1 MSLTIW
7 AMPKRSASPDRLRV
21 VYEGRI
27 DGRTHGSWALVNDR
41 LRRPLGGLVDLT
53 VTVPGG
59 DTPVPSD
66 VWLSHYYPGLEGRD
80 GFAPPPLGS
89 GRWVC
94 WVAWE
99 MGPVPRAW
107 EDAWRVGRV
116 AEVWACSAHARRLL
130 LASTALDP
138 AKVRVMP
145 YGVDPFLFAPEG
157 PALPRQSDAF
167 RVLYVGGALPR
178 KGCDLA
184 VTAYCR
190 AFAPDEPTRLV
201 LKLQGAKTFYA
212 TAPAIAAPQERTDY
226 QVLDGDALSDAQMGA
241 LYRSVDV
248 LVAPYRAEGF
258 CLPLLEA
265 MASRLPVV
273 YPAHGP
279 GPEFVP
285 PGAGIRVA
293 SPGGEPSAGDLARAL
308 RWLWKNPDERAE
320 MGAKGRAGA
329 LDLAWSRRAVAVAQ
343 ALQVVA
349 LSPRPDDA
357 FQAPRLPAKAPPR
370 RAVRAQLGDVQAQ
383 GVGQDADPDA
393 VEPQGQPV
401 GPGD

>member
-1 MSLTIW
+1 
-7 AMPKRSASPDRLRV
+7 MPRARRVHRPFRV

-59 DTPVPSD
+59 DTPQPCD

-89 GRWVC
+89 GKWVC

-99 MGPVPRAW
+99 LGPVPRAW

-138 AKVRVMP
+138 AKVRVVH
-145 YGVDPFLFAPEG
+145 YGVDPFVFSPEG
-157 PALPRQSDAF
+157 PRLPRQSEAF

-190 AFAPDEPTRLV
+190 AFAPGEPARLV
-201 LKLQGAKTFYA
+201 LKLQGVKSFYA
-212 TAPAIAAPQERTDY
+212 TAPAIAAPAGRADF
-226 QVLDGDALSDAQMGA
+226 QVVDGDGLSDAQMGA
-241 LYRSVDV
+241 LYRSVDAV
-248 LVAPYRAEGF
+248 VQPYRAEGF

-265 MASRLPVV
+265 MASGLPVV
-273 YPAHGP
+273 YPSHGP

-285 PGAGIRVA
+285 PGAGIRVPSA
-293 SPGGEPSAGDLARAL
+293 AGEPDPGAVARAL
-308 RWLWKNPDERAE
+308 RWLWKAPDERAE

-329 LDLAWSRRAVAVAQ
+329 LDLAWAHRAA
-343 ALQVVA
+343 VVA
-349 LSPRPDDA
+349 GALREVASRPGPEDA
-357 FQAPRLPAKAPPR
+357 FQPPSAKAPR
-370 RAVRAQLGDVQAQ
+370 RPVGGQLGDVQPQ

-393 VEPQGQPV
+393 VEPEGELV
-401 GPGD
+401 GPAD